1 MLELPTGLELFNPHE
16 NDTAHAQDKIPAMP
30 TFDQYIQD
38 EFAPD
43 NKYVQDEFV
52 PDNIPDDIR
61 NLSQKPATQEHEDEE
76 EKHLI
81 NKFTKLNKDQLI
93 QELLEIEQE
102 KSDAVHSGSKNSE
115 DEQDNDN
122 IDDNIDKPVKDS
134 NKMHLRPRTKRVR
147 FN

>member
-1 MLELPTGLELFNPHE
+1 
-16 NDTAHAQDKIPAMP
+16 MP
-30 TFDQYIQD
+30 TFDQYVQD

-52 PDNIPDDIR
+52 PDNIPDNIR

-81 NKFTKLNKDQLI
+81 NKFIKLNKDQLI

-122 IDDNIDKPVKDS
+122 VVFMIQVHKNGKYS
-134 NKMHLRPRTKRVR
+134 QLREEQLLTYILASVLLCQLVVQ
-147 FN
+147 FDLACSDEVQWT